1 MPYQYALAASPTF
14 TFPPTFQQT
23 ITLQCQYDTGRNT
36 IKRNNISYGS
46 SNNKTV
52 SVPEIFPGP
61 LPPSSARY
69 AGALNTD
76 CQHLLRPTAR
86 QSKGGQKIT
95 RLISILRLQKAKP
108 QDTTHL
114 GLSPRCLQPQRE
126 FPAANAHAKGGP
138 NQQSLAQNRSF
149 PHPAFFLALCI
160 NYAPRHSF
168 RLPACTV

>member
-1 MPYQYALAASPTF
+1 MF
-14 TFPPTFQQT
+14 
-23 ITLQCQYDTGRNT
+23 
-36 IKRNNISYGS
+36 
-46 SNNKTV
+46 
-52 SVPEIFPGP
+52 PEIFPGP

-69 AGALNTD
+69 AVALNTD

-86 QSKGGQKIT
+86 QSKSGQKIT

-149 PHPAFFLALCI
+149 STSSILPRPVHQLCSLALVQ
-160 NYAPRHSF
+160 AS
-168 RLPACTV
+168 RLHCLGANGYGAMLLGGQSGCAAIAYTPAHFAS

>member
-1 MPYQYALAASPTF
+1 M
-14 TFPPTFQQT
+14 
-23 ITLQCQYDTGRNT
+23 
-36 IKRNNISYGS
+36 
-46 SNNKTV
+46 
-52 SVPEIFPGP
+52 SVPRNIPRP

-69 AGALNTD
+69 AGAPNTD

-86 QSKGGQKIT
+86 QSKSGQKIT

-149 PHPAFFLALCI
+149 PHPASFLALCI
-160 NYAPRHSF
+160 HYALRCLF
-168 RLPACTV
+168 RLPACTVSAPMGMAPGCWVVSSGVQP